1 MSTILAC
8 TDGSIY
14 APSVYDHTAWAAQR
28 LGAAVHVLHMLDHV
42 AQPAPADVSGSI
54 GFDAS
59 AELMAELIT
68 LAETQGRVAQA
79 KGRALLAEAQRHLV
93 AAGVAKVSSEQQHGA
108 LPDAIARLESGSELV
123 VIGKR
128 GEHADFAKL
137 HLGSNLERVIRSSHH
152 PVLVASRAFQPI
164 ERFLIAYDGGPST
177 KKAVDYVATQA
188 LLKGLFCHV
197 LTVGADKPELR
208 ADLDS
213 VRDRLT
219 AAGYGVSTELLPGS
233 RDTVI
238 ADTVK
243 RHRINLMVMGAY
255 GHSRIRQFIVGST
268 TTTTIRT
275 VHIPVLM
282 FR

>member
-14 APSVYDHTAWAAQR
+14 SPSVYDHTAWAAQR

-42 AQPAPADVSGSI
+42 SQPAPTDVSGSI

-59 AELMAELIT
+59 AELMAELVT

-79 KGRALLAEAQRHLV
+79 KGRALLAEAQRHLQE
-93 AAGVAKVSSEQQHGA
+93 AGVAHVSSEQQHGA

-137 HLGSNLERVIRSSHH
+137 HLGSNLERVIRSCHH
-152 PVLVASRAFQPI
+152 PVLVTSRAFQPI
-164 ERFLIAYDGGPST
+164 ERFLIAYDGGPSAR
-177 KKAVDYVATQA
+177 KAVDYVVTKS
-188 LLKGLFCHV
+188 LLKGLACHM

-208 ADLDS
+208 AELDS
-213 VRDRLT
+213 VSARLT
-219 AAGYGVSTELLPGS
+219 AAGFQVSAELLPGS

-238 ADTVK
+238 AEAVK